1 MTLANLIDLEAQL
14 ARDRD
19 ADPDALAERDRALL
33 PGAGRDLSRRGALLA
48 AWLDALRAREART
61 LFPGAAVARAL
72 AAIRAVLA
80 LLGLLLG
87 WGAATAVLTGGGR
100 HPVNVWDFLLA
111 FVGVQL
117 ALLALLAASFLLP
130 LAAMGRPVLGLFR
143 GALAAIYP
151 RVAARVLDA
160 GGERISEWSALWH
173 RARSRRSLYHA
184 VEPWLLLAATQ
195 VFAVAFNVGALAAIL
210 RLVVFTDVAFGW
222 STTLAGLD
230 APHFHS
236 IAAALA
242 APWRALWPA
251 AVPDPG
257 LVAATRYSHL
267 EAAYLL
273 AGAGR
278 SARPE
283 VVGGWWPF
291 LVASLLAYGLLP
303 RVVLLAAAR
312 LRAARILARLPLDD
326 AEVARLL
333 ARLTTP
339 HLETRATS
347 PEATPGVPAQPPA
360 GGGTPARGQGP
371 ASVVLW
377 RDVPGGPALESALA
391 RGLGAPLA
399 RTRATGGKDHDEPG
413 IDWTRFAGAG
423 EQVVLVAEAFEPPD
437 RSVRR
442 LLADLRR
449 ALGPRRLVLVVL
461 VGEGDGPGPPRDAD
475 VRIWRDALATLA
487 DPFLSVEPLRE
498 VP

>member
-19 ADPDALAERDRALL
+19 EDPDALAARDRALL
-33 PGAGRDLSRRGALLA
+33 PGGAPDRGSRGALIA
-48 AWLDALRAREART
+48 TWLDALRAREARA
-61 LFPGAAVARAL
+61 LFPGAAVAGAL
-72 AAIRAVLA
+72 ATIRAMLA
-80 LLGLLLG
+80 LLGVLLG

-117 ALLALLAASFLLP
+117 ALLALLVASFLLP
-130 LAAMGRPVLGLFR
+130 LAAMGRPVLGVFR
-143 GALAAIYP
+143 GVLAGVYP
-151 RVAARVLDA
+151 RVAARALDA
-160 GGERISEWSALWH
+160 GGERIREWSALWH

-195 VFAVAFNVGALAAIL
+195 AFAVAFNVGALAAIL

-230 APHFHS
+230 AQRFHS
-236 IAAALA
+236 IVAALA

-283 VVGGWWPF
+283 IVGGWWPF
-291 LVASLLAYGLLP
+291 LVAALLAYGLLP
-303 RVVLLAAAR
+303 RLVLLAAAQ
-312 LRAARILARLPLDD
+312 LRTSRILARLPLDD

-347 PEATPGVPAQPPA
+347 PEATPGAPGLP
-360 GGGTPARGQGP
+360 PARGGAPANGRGP
-371 ASVVLW
+371 ASIVLW

-391 RGLGAPLA
+391 RCLGAPLA
-399 RTRATGGKDHDEPG
+399 RTRAAGGRDHDGPE
-413 IDWTRFAGAG
+413 DWARFAGAG
-423 EQVVLVAEAFEPPD
+423 EQVVVVAEAFEPPD
-437 RSVRR
+437 GGVRR
-442 LLADLRR
+442 LLSDLRR
-449 ALGPRRLVLVVL
+449 ALGPRRLLLVVL
-461 VGEGDGPGPPRDAD
+461 VGESDGPGPPRDAD

>member
-1 MTLANLIDLEAQL
+1 MTLANVIDLEVQL

-19 ADPDALAERDRALL
+19 ADPDAVAARDRALL
-33 PGAGRDLSRRGALLA
+33 PGAGPDRSRPGALLA
-48 AWLDALRAREART
+48 AWLEAARASEPRAF
-61 LFPGAAVARAL
+61 FPGAAVAGAL
-72 AAIRAVLA
+72 AGVRAALA
-80 LLGLLLG
+80 FLGLLLG
-87 WGAATAVLTGGGR
+87 WAAATAVLTGGGR

-111 FVGVQL
+111 FVGLQL

-143 GALAAIYP
+143 GALATVYP
-151 RVAARVLDA
+151 RVAARLLDA
-160 GGERISEWSALWH
+160 GGERAREWSALWH

-184 VEPWLLLAATQ
+184 VEPWLLLAVTQ
-195 VFAVAFNVGALAAIL
+195 AFAVAFNVGALAAIL

-230 APHFHS
+230 ARHFHS
-236 IAAALA
+236 IVAAFA

-267 EAAYLL
+267 ESAYLV

-278 SARPE
+278 GAHPE
-283 VVGGWWPF
+283 IVGGWWPF
-291 LVASLLAYGLLP
+291 LVAALLAYGLLP
-303 RVVLLAAAR
+303 RVVLLAASH
-312 LRAARILARLPLDD
+312 LRAARILARLSFDD

-347 PEATPGVPAQPPA
+347 PEETPDGAAHPPP
-360 GGGTPARGQGP
+360 GGAPARGQGP

-391 RGLGAPLA
+391 RGLGAPVA
-399 RTRATGGKDHDEPG
+399 RTRAAGGKDEDEPG
-413 IDWTRFAGAG
+413 FDWTRFAGAG
-423 EQVVLVAEAFEPPD
+423 EQLVVVAEAFEPPD
-437 RSVRR
+437 RGVRR
-442 LLADLRR
+442 LLSDLRR
-449 ALGPRRLVLVVL
+449 ALGPRRLLLVVL

-498 VP
+498 LP